1 MLRAAIRRFWS
12 RWRWNRCKS
21 GIHGP
26 FRRTARKM
34 GGAMFETE
42 CVVCGSLFTVEL
54 YGDETSGNS
63 GA

>member
-1 MLRAAIRRFWS
+1 
-12 RWRWNRCKS
+12 
-21 GIHGP
+21 
-26 FRRTARKM
+26 M